1 MDILIKSFHHL
12 VATHHHPLSINHFKD
27 SFCMTKRKTTNEKT
41 PHSDSLP
48 AGTSQLLTVIV
59 ADKINQ
65 RQRIRSLKS
74 LIAYDLSTL
83 HKHYAY

>member
-1 MDILIKSFHHL
+1 
-12 VATHHHPLSINHFKD
+12 
-27 SFCMTKRKTTNEKT
+27 MTKRKTTNEKT
-41 PHSDSLP
+41 PHSDSLQ

-83 HKHYAY
+83 YKHYAY

>member
-1 MDILIKSFHHL
+1 
-12 VATHHHPLSINHFKD
+12 
-27 SFCMTKRKTTNEKT
+27 MTKRKTTNEKT

-83 HKHYAY
+83 YKHYAS

>member
-1 MDILIKSFHHL
+1 
-12 VATHHHPLSINHFKD
+12 
-27 SFCMTKRKTTNEKT
+27 MTKRKTTNKKT

-65 RQRIRSLKS
+65 RQHTGILKS
-74 LIAYDLSTL
+74 LIA
-83 HKHYAY
+83 